1 MAETVDTKLRKFL
14 EELAEDPVEEMVVEY
29 VVREVRN
36 GRKLREVLNDPY
48 VRNRLD
54 ADRITKVLE
63 NPAVIDAVEGSIS
76 KSFQTKDF
84 GFSE

>member
-1 MAETVDTKLRKFL
+1 VAESVDSKLRKFL
-14 EELAEDPVEEMVVEY
+14 EELAEDPLEEMVVEY

-36 GRKLREVLNDPY
+36 GRRLTEVLHDPY

-54 ADRITKVLE
+54 EERIAKVME

-76 KSFQTKDF
+76 KSFETKDF
-84 GFSE
+84 GFS